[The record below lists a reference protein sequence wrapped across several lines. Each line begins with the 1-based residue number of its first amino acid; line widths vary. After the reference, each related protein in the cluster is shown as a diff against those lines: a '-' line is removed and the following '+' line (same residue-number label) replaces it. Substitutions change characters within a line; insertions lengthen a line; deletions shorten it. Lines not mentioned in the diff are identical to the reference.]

1 MHQVKR
7 EKRAAIMQAALEL
20 FAENGFH
27 RAPVSQLA
35 TKARVAVGSIYRYYK
50 DKDELVHALYK
61 EVDETM
67 WRTVIQ
73 GTDAKMSDRLQFIHL
88 ITNLIRYLRDHPLE
102 FKFLEQYF
110 NSPYGVE
117 KKREK
122 MLEEDPA
129 GSRNPFKRIFSGGNE
144 GAVKDLPQPILHA
157 LAFGPVA
164 FVLRDAMAG
173 LVTLND
179 ELIREVAQ
187 GCWDAIKK

>member
-1 MHQVKR
+1 MPQGKK
-7 EKRAAIMQAALEL
+7 EKQAAIMQAALEL

-35 TKARVAVGSIYRYYK
+35 TKARVAVGSIYRYFK

-61 EVDETM
+61 EVDGTL
-67 WRTVIQ
+67 WRTVIE
-73 GTDAKMSDRLQFIHL
+73 GVDPTMSDRLQFIHL
-88 ITNLIRYLRDHPLE
+88 TTNLIHYLRDHPLE

-122 MLEEDPA
+122 FLDEDA
-129 GSRNPFKRIFSGGNE
+129 SGCRNPLRRIFSGGNE

-157 LAFGPVA
+157 MAFGPVT

-173 LVTLND
+173 LVTLD
-179 ELIREVAQ
+179 DMMIQDVAQ
-187 GCWDAIKK
+187 ACWDAIKR